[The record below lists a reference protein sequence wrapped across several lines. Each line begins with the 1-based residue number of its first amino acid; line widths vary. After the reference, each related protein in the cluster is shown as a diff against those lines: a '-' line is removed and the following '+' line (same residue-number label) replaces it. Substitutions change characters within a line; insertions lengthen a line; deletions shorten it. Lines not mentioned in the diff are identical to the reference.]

1 MSRGWELFC
10 CWVYPRCCTPLGT
23 SSRSL
28 LSWGSEDNRKAGWWT
43 CFSILQSGLRSPA
56 HPTAT
61 LQTCLCHH
69 GPIGEATECRLLLLT
84 CRCHII
90 ITYVVM
96 TWLIEIQMSSCC
108 NAATGT
114 STINQF
120 SSHSRESSVPSRFP
134 QVIFNAQCL
143 TSGCL
148 NGGKEDIGL
157 VAKPIYY
164 QVLVLHRW
172 VPAVLLIY
180 L

>member
-1 MSRGWELFC
+1 MSRGWEPFC
-10 CWVYPRCCTPLGT
+10 CWVYPCCCTPLGM

-28 LSWGSEDNRKAGWWT
+28 LSWASEDNRKAGWWN

-56 HPTAT
+56 HPTTT
-61 LQTCLCHH
+61 LQTCLCHR
-69 GPIGEATECRLLLLT
+69 GPIGEAVECRL
-84 CRCHII
+84 
-90 ITYVVM
+90 
-96 TWLIEIQMSSCC
+96 WLSEIRVSSCC

-120 SSHSRESSVPSRFP
+120 SSLSRESSVPSRFP
-134 QVIFNAQCL
+134 QVIFNARCL

-157 VAKPIYY
+157 VAKPLYY

-172 VPAVLLIY
+172 VPAVLQFLLLIY